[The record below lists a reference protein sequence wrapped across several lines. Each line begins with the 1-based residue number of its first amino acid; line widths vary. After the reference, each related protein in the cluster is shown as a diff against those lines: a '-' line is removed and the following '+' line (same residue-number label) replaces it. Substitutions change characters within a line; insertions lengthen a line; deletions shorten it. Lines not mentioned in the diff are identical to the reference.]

1 MNDAILDTRRLFQGW
16 MDLLML
22 RIRLNGK
29 EEERPLLAHP
39 SGSAVLAYDPDRR
52 VAMTVLQTRAALL
65 HCGAPAVTEVVA
77 GVAERDDFAQAAL
90 REAEEEVGLRLQR
103 LDPVGAVWMN
113 PSSSTERVHLFLAE
127 YTPADR
133 VSEGGGLEEENE
145 RLKVREMPLD
155 ALWQSLNAGHLVDA
169 KTLLLVQALRLR
181 RPELFEPGPVQGG

>member
-1 MNDAILDTRRLFQGW
+1 MKDAILDARPLFRGW

-39 SGSAVLAYDPDRR
+39 SGSAVLAYDPERR

-65 HCGAPAVTEVVA
+65 YCDAPGVTEVVA

-90 REAEEEVGLRLQR
+90 REAEEEVGLRLQQ
-103 LDPVGAVWMN
+103 LDPVGAVWVN
-113 PSSSTERVHLFLAE
+113 PSSSTERVHLYLAE
-127 YTPADR
+127 YSPGDR
-133 VSEGGGLEEENE
+133 VSQGGGLEEENE
-145 RLKVREMPLD
+145 RLKVREMPLE
-155 ALWQSLNAGHLVDA
+155 ALWQSLNAGQLVDA

-181 RPELFEPGPVQGG
+181 RPELFEPAQAD